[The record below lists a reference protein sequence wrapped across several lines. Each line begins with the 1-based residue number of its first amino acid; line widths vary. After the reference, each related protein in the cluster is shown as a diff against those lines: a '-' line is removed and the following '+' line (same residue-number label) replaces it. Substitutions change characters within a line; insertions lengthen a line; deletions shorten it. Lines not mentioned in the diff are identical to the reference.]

1 MQSVWWRIENNVHT
15 TFVTEVINH
24 DDLSQVFPWG
34 SFDDA
39 VHRPHQGGPALI
51 MEDNDYAG
59 GEEVFIIEPVF
70 TPTDKENI
78 QYYNEHYI
86 GSDYCCGVDLMVCTC
101 THSIACIGDSCTL
114 ASTSI
119 LWKQVVRQETATL
132 HTVSSV

>member
-78 QYYNEHYI
+78 QYYNTILEVTI
-86 GSDYCCGVDLMVCTC
+86 VVEL
-101 THSIACIGDSCTL
+101 
-114 ASTSI
+114 I
-119 LWKQVVRQETATL
+119 LWCAL
-132 HTVSSV
+132 AHTV

>member
-1 MQSVWWRIENNVHT
+1 MCGLKKKVSSTEYTHTMQSVWWRIENNVHT

-39 VHRPHQGGPALI
+39 VHSPHQGGPALI

-78 QYYNEHYI
+78 QYYNTILEVTI
-86 GSDYCCGVDLMVCTC
+86 VVEL
-101 THSIACIGDSCTL
+101 
-114 ASTSI
+114 I
-119 LWKQVVRQETATL
+119 LWCAL
-132 HTVSSV
+132 AHTV